1 MSEEGEIVT
10 MEIETETVTAADVLA
25 RRIETIEESYEFMLA
40 YAAQGRSDDGDGP
53 QPGIR
58 AFLDRI
64 DAALD
69 RLEVVA
75 ATAARQEDAR
85 AFDPVVAVLA
95 EDARKAQ
102 ALVRLVLSHD
112 AIGSQLVDE
121 LNASIH
127 LRAVLTDLFLIDE
140 WLKARSS

>member
-1 MSEEGEIVT
+1 MIEEGEIVT

>member
-1 MSEEGEIVT
+1 MIEEGEIVT

-140 WLKARSS
+140 WLKARSA

>member
-1 MSEEGEIVT
+1 MIEEGEIVT

-40 YAAQGRSDDGDGP
+40 YAAQGRSDEGDGP

>member
-1 MSEEGEIVT
+1 MTEEREIVT
-10 MEIETETVTAADVLA
+10 MEIETETVTAADILA

-40 YAAQGRSDDGDGP
+40 YAAQGRSDEGDGS

-64 DAALD
+64 DAALE

-140 WLKARSS
+140 WLKARSA